1 MLPNSVVTLF
11 ALIVNELSQAFCC
24 LKTASLLANQI
35 REFVDVSFF
44 FWGGGA
50 KCSSSSCEIRT
61 IVSKFIYDSTF
72 L

>member
-1 MLPNSVVTLF
+1 M
-11 ALIVNELSQAFCC
+11 
-24 LKTASLLANQI
+24 KTASLLANQI
-35 REFVDVSFF
+35 REFVDVPFF
-44 FWGGGA
+44 FGGGGA